1 MVATGERCG
10 QDGRIEGDQRGKSKS
25 GKEKKKGRDAMDGC
39 SFGGR
44 NKKQG
49 VSKGGLR
56 QTITTTADSPFSTQA
71 HTQPLV

>member
-1 MVATGERCG
+1 VSDVVKTVASKAIKGERAKAVKK
-10 QDGRIEGDQRGKSKS
+10 R
-25 GKEKKKGRDAMDGC
+25 KKGRDAMDGC

-56 QTITTTADSPFSTQA
+56 QTITTTADSPFST
-71 HTQPLV
+71 HPLV